1 VLAAELVSFP
11 IEIRD
16 EINGFFWDNENWIE
30 KVIERGKEVGV
41 MDNQIS
47 PREQSQIIMVFVQGA
62 QLLAR
67 SSGDL
72 QYYDLMVQNMMK
84 KLKS

>member
-16 EINGFFWDNENWIE
+16 ETNAFFRDNENWIE

-47 PREQSQIIMVFVQGA
+47 TREQSQIIPSFVQGV

-72 QYYDLMVQNMMK
+72 RYKDMMVQNMMK
-84 KLKS
+84 KLRL